1 MIVLDATVLIA
12 HLAGDDVHADRA
24 LAIIDTEE
32 ELAIHPLTLAECL
45 VGPARLDREDEA
57 LRTIERL
64 GIGQLSLGPQQL
76 LALAKL
82 RAGTSLRL
90 PDCCVL
96 AAAIEAGARL
106 ATFDDRL
113 VRVARDQGVVVVG

>member
-1 MIVLDATVLIA
+1 MIVLDASVLIA
-12 HLAGDDVHADRA
+12 HLAGGDAHADRA
-24 LAIIDTEE
+24 LDIIDTEE
-32 ELAIHPLTLAECL
+32 ELALHPLTLAECL
-45 VGPARLDREDEA
+45 VGPARLHREAEA
-57 LRTIERL
+57 LQAIERL
-64 GIGQLSLGPQQL
+64 GIGQLSVGVGQPVV
-76 LALAKL
+76 LARL

-113 VRVARDQGVVVVG
+113 VRVARDQGVEVVG